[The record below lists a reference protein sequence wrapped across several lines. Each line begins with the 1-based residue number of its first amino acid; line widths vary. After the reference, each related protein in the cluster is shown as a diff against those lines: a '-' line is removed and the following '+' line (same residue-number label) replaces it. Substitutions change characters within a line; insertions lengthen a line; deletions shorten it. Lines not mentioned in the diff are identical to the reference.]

1 MKIEN
6 VVVSTYVLTYDELW
20 KVKRKNDESERLY
33 DFLFRKMIKELFFDA
48 FYSNT
53 LEMEREDV
61 VSFADLELSTCLV
74 KGHSMHRGC
83 LDAAEKKENLEE
95 LCPKIKEVKVRRLVI

>member
-1 MKIEN
+1 MMKA
-6 VVVSTYVLTYDELW
+6 
-20 KVKRKNDESERLY
+20 KGLY
-33 DFLFRKMIKELFFDA
+33 NFLFRKMIKELFFDA

>member
-1 MKIEN
+1 MMKAKALQLF
-6 VVVSTYVLTYDELW
+6 SLDD
-20 KVKRKNDESERLY
+20 KRTL
-33 DFLFRKMIKELFFDA
+33 FDA